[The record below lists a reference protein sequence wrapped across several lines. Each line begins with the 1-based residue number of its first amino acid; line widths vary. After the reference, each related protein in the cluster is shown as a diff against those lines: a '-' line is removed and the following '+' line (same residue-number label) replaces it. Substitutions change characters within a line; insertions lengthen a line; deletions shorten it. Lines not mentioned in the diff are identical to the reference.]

1 LTQQLLRTLLVATT
15 NGQKAPVNH
24 QEDAVTAI
32 TIIGAGNM
40 GTAIAGVVANG
51 GNTVQVLTRDPQKA
65 SLAIPAATHGTVGEP
80 ITGDIVILAL
90 PYPAVADLLS
100 QYDGALNGKV
110 IVDITNP
117 VDFTSF
123 DSLVVPVGS
132 SAAAVIAETLP
143 GSSVLKAFNTTFAD
157 TLASG
162 KVGAEGTTVLIAG
175 DDADAKAVL
184 AAVIETGG
192 LRVVDAGSLQ
202 RAHELEAL
210 GFLQLTLAA
219 GNKTSWTSGFALAE

>member
-1 LTQQLLRTLLVATT
+1 MSREPTH
-15 NGQKAPVNH
+15 H
-24 QEDAVTAI
+24 QEDAVTAV

-40 GTAIAGVVANG
+40 GTAIASVVAKG

-65 SLAIPAATHGTVGEP
+65 SKAIPAATHGTLGEP
-80 ITGDIVILAL
+80 ITSDIVILAL
-90 PYPAVADLLS
+90 PYPAVAEVLS
-100 QYDGALNGKV
+100 RYAGGLDGKV

-117 VDFTSF
+117 VDFATF

-132 SAAAVIAETLP
+132 SAAAVIAESLP
-143 GSSVLKAFNTTFAD
+143 GSSVLKAFNTTFAA

-162 KVGAEGTTVLIAG
+162 TVGAESTTVLIAG
-175 DDADAKAVL
+175 DDAEAKAAL
-184 AAVIETGG
+184 AATMEGGG
-192 LRVVDAGSLQ
+192 LRTVDAGSLK

-219 GNKTSWTSGFALAE
+219 GNKTSWTSGFALAK